1 MNKFKEYLDLI
12 GEEFLTKCNVL
23 DVIKTFK
30 KEYNAIKLDRN
41 NLYGLLD
48 FYHER
53 QELIERWFK

>member
-1 MNKFKEYLDLI
+1 MGKFEEYLDLI
-12 GEEFLTKCNVL
+12 GEEFLGKYNVM

-30 KEYNAIKLDRN
+30 KEYNTIKLERT

-53 QELIERWFK
+53 QELIRKWFE